1 MKIIKQIAALSLSF
15 AFALNAQA
23 GLIGV
28 KTIEVSNAVPTWL
41 QVAEV
46 VAKNTSG
53 NDVALL
59 SAGATAS
66 APDTWSSASTPSKAI
81 DGSTNGAF
89 PNIFHEGNDG
99 SWDTLTITLA
109 SIEELISIQI
119 FGRTDCCENRDLFN
133 VAFFDSSGNELYATL
148 VDSRNKT
155 HPVITLPDTIA
166 VPEPGTLA
174 LLGLGLAG
182 LGFSRRKQK

>member
-1 MKIIKQIAALSLSF
+1 MKIIKHIAALSLSF

-28 KTIEVSNAVPTWL
+28 KTIEISNGYPTWL

-46 VAKNTSG
+46 VAKNTAG

-59 SAGATAS
+59 SAGAIAT
-66 APDTWSSASTPSKAI
+66 APDTWSAASTPSKAV
-81 DGSTNGAF
+81 DGNTNGDF

-109 SIEELISIQI
+109 SVEELISIQI
-119 FGRTDCCENRDLFN
+119 FGRTDCCANRDLFD
-133 VAFFDSSGNELYATL
+133 VAFFDDSGTELFATRI
-148 VDSRNKT
+148 DSRNKA
-155 HPVITLPDTIA
+155 HPVIALPDTTP
-166 VPEPGTLA
+166 VSEPGTLA